1 MFKKV
6 FYNTF
11 AQILGKVATAA
22 TTLLVTILIG
32 RTLGPAGFGE
42 FTKIF
47 VFVGYFYTICDFG
60 LNAIYIKRSRL
71 TEKKTALFASLIGLR
86 LLLGIGLAFTAIL
99 ISQVLPYNAQ
109 TETGFSPLV
118 KIGILIAAATII
130 TQALFASANA
140 YFQKNLRY
148 DLATIAAVL
157 QALVIL
163 AGAAIVS
170 GIGAGLL
177 GYVASYVFGG
187 FTLIVIAYFLIAQKI
202 GRVPRPA
209 FDLAKLRYFMA
220 SSWPIGLALVFN
232 LIYFRLDVVI
242 LSATRQSFEVGFYG
256 LAYQFF
262 EASLAVPIFL
272 ANAIY
277 PTLVLRAGQSLA
289 KFRREISRWLVIAV
303 LVSLALMVF
312 LFLISLTIPYI
323 WGQNFAPSAVPVR
336 ILALGLPFFFISA
349 LLWYLVILGGRQK
362 YLVLVYGLGA
372 LFNLTAN
379 LIFIPI
385 YGYLAAAVT
394 TVVSEGLVLL
404 LLILVLRLPPSFK
417 RLPALKLE
425 T

>member
-262 EASLAVPIFL
+262 EASL
-272 ANAIY
+272 
-277 PTLVLRAGQSLA
+277 
-289 KFRREISRWLVIAV
+289 
-303 LVSLALMVF
+303 
-312 LFLISLTIPYI
+312 
-323 WGQNFAPSAVPVR
+323 
-336 ILALGLPFFFISA
+336 
-349 LLWYLVILGGRQK
+349 
-362 YLVLVYGLGA
+362 
-372 LFNLTAN
+372 
-379 LIFIPI
+379 
-385 YGYLAAAVT
+385 
-394 TVVSEGLVLL
+394 
-404 LLILVLRLPPSFK
+404 
-417 RLPALKLE
+417 
-425 T
+425 